1 MRKDNDNPKRNK
13 DGYIDL
19 TAYKAIKNV
28 EREEKKKHGCKRLSQ
43 TTKKN

>member
-1 MRKDNDNPKRNK
+1 MRKDNDNQKRNK

-43 TTKKN
+43 TTEKT